1 MPYYIANIANLPPDL
16 AVLLLAVLLD
26 LVTRELPS
34 RFHPTVWIGKTVAW
48 VEGVAPRSKAGGLP
62 VGVLIALLIPAF
74 WAAATWF
81 AARGLQELHPLAYL
95 AVGAIL
101 LKPTFALRMLHRV
114 AADTRSLLPGGDSA
128 PGNRD
133 PGNRD
138 PGNRDPGNLAPD
150 NLVALRENMR
160 SLVSRDVSALTAG
173 QAIAATVE
181 SVSENTTDSFIGPW
195 LAFALF
201 GLPGAFAYR
210 AINTLDSMIGYHGEY
225 EYLGK
230 AAARLDDL
238 VNLVPARLTA
248 LLLTLGSVVLPGQR
262 AGRAWRI
269 MWRDHARTASPN
281 AGWTM
286 SGMAGALGVELEK
299 EGHYRLGDSTRSLE
313 GEDITRAVQSMY
325 LVAGLGLLI
334 ALGIILLKDG
344 IFG

>member
-1 MPYYIANIANLPPDL
+1 
-16 AVLLLAVLLD
+16 
-26 LVTRELPS
+26 
-34 RFHPTVWIGKTVAW
+34 
-48 VEGVAPRSKAGGLP
+48 
-62 VGVLIALLIPAF
+62 
-74 WAAATWF
+74 
-81 AARGLQELHPLAYL
+81 
-95 AVGAIL
+95 
-101 LKPTFALRMLHRV
+101 
-114 AADTRSLLPGGDSA
+114 
-128 PGNRD
+128 
-133 PGNRD
+133 
-138 PGNRDPGNLAPD
+138 
-150 NLVALRENMR
+150 
-160 SLVSRDVSALTAG
+160 
-173 QAIAATVE
+173 
-181 SVSENTTDSFIGPW
+181 
-195 LAFALF
+195 
-201 GLPGAFAYR
+201 
-210 AINTLDSMIGYHGEY
+210 MIGYHGEY

-248 LLLTLGSVVLPGQR
+248 LLLVLGSIVLPGQR

-299 EGHYRLGDSTRSLE
+299 EGHYRLGDPTRSLE